1 MGQLLEIFLN
11 VLAPVFLLVLLGY
24 LVGPRLRLDSRTL
37 SRFAYYILTPAF
49 TFDVL
54 SKARIEAALAA
65 RMTIYII
72 VVQVLCAA
80 LGLMVARML
89 RRSPDM
95 AAAYVLIAVF
105 ANVGN
110 FGLPI
115 IQFQFPGDNQVL
127 VLATVYFLAILVVSF
142 VVGVAAAN
150 WNRGGSLRAV
160 IAVFKT
166 PALIVVPPALLFNSL
181 AIELPSLLTRPVALL
196 AGALIPTM
204 LVALGVQLAN
214 AGVPRP
220 DFDMLASSAIRLIVG
235 PLLAIALARPFGLIG
250 IEGSIG
256 IIQASMPAA
265 VLASIIAVE
274 NDLLPTFV
282 IATVLFSTLASL
294 VTLTIVLSIL

>member
-1 MGQLLEIFLN
+1 MGQLLGIFLN

-24 LVGPRLRLDSRTL
+24 VTGPQLRLDSRTM

-72 VVQVLCAA
+72 VVQLLCAA
-80 LGLMVARML
+80 LGLITARML

-95 AAAYVLIAVF
+95 TAAYVLIAVF

-115 IQFQFPGDNQVL
+115 IQFQFPGNNQVL

-150 WNRGGSLRAV
+150 WSRGGRVRAA

-166 PALIVVPPALLFNSL
+166 PALIVVPPALFFNWL
-181 AIELPSLLTRPVALL
+181 TIELPSLITRPIALL

-204 LVALGVQLAN
+204 LVALGVQLAD
-214 AGVPRP
+214 AGMPRP
-220 DFDMLASSAIRLIVG
+220 NLDMLASSAIRLIAG
-235 PLLAIALARPFGLIG
+235 PILAIALAIPFGLTG

-294 VTLTIVLSIL
+294 ATLAIVLSIL